1 MSIFDLEL
9 PKKDLDHLEDQL
21 RLHVGHLSEES
32 KKRYYA
38 IVKPRIRD
46 PDTYAV
52 LCWSLG
58 LGLHHV
64 YLRRWWSFALDLATS
79 VGIYLILILWM
90 IRGELSFPILLVLGL
105 VLNIFDTFYHAIL
118 SQRIVQEHNIRLCQS
133 TLESLAPPTTALRG
147 RLEGRPT
154 A

>member
-9 PKKDLDHLEDQL
+9 PKKDLDPLEDQL
-21 RLHVGHLSEES
+21 RLQVGRLSEES
-32 KKRYYA
+32 RRRYYA
-38 IVKPRIRD
+38 TIKPLIRD

-64 YLRRWWSFALDLATS
+64 YLRRWWSFLLDLATS
-79 VGIYLILILWM
+79 VGIYLILVIWM
-90 IRGELSFPILLVLGL
+90 IRGELLFPILLTLGV
-105 VLNIFDTFYHAIL
+105 VLNVFDTFYHAIL

-133 TLESLAPPTTALRG
+133 TLESLAPPTTTLKH

-154 A
+154 T